1 MARFGFWWSGRGYQR
16 VAETLTK
23 FIPNSRVELY
33 DDGSLAL
40 VAPSPGAGTE
50 IKISMDDFCK
60 ELGAHP
66 LSEIRLV
73 NLFPYPFG
81 CKVTQTVDEVVIV
94 VTAEADKP
102 SEGKAQ
108 PAERWVT
115 IRVAEDSASIS
126 DSPSEEGG
134 AETK

>member
-1 MARFGFWWSGRGYQR
+1 MAQFGFWWSGRGYQR
-16 VAETLTK
+16 VAEALTK

-50 IKISMDDFCK
+50 IKINMDDFCK

-81 CKVTQTVDEVVIV
+81 CKVTQTVDEVVII
-94 VTAEADKP
+94 VTAEADNP
-102 SEGKAQ
+102 SDEGSVSFK
-108 PAERWVT
+108 V
-115 IRVAEDSASIS
+115 VGDSASIS
-126 DSPSEEGG
+126 DSPSEEGN
-134 AETK
+134 AEAR